1 MENEK
6 LNVAEEMQKLE
17 FEIEKASSDLTV
29 EELKD
34 VKTRIQRMSSEIEDT
49 LMNSKSMPRDAAL
62 RIVERLNDEIVDI
75 VQKEIAST
83 RKNEYEETRYNIS
96 TIGNTASKETLDK
109 LGMFE
114 QDGGIVNKDNKF
126 EQTLEEVS
134 DRIVN
139 AYRKPLEQF
148 DPRRAYDVTYEI
160 KNIVN
165 RAKVEIMESHTNCSD
180 EIRRQAKR
188 KVEELGIKLTA
199 EVEQTLDTEL
209 QVEPK
214 KEMSPFEASL
224 KSGTVSKEELAKE
237 DAEELSE
244 NRLAFENP
252 KREEKAK
259 VDYSA
264 MFK

>member
-1 MENEK
+1 
-6 LNVAEEMQKLE
+6 
-17 FEIEKASSDLTV
+17 
-29 EELKD
+29 
-34 VKTRIQRMSSEIEDT
+34 
-49 LMNSKSMPRDAAL
+49 
-62 RIVERLNDEIVDI
+62 
-75 VQKEIAST
+75 
-83 RKNEYEETRYNIS
+83 
-96 TIGNTASKETLDK
+96 
-109 LGMFE
+109 
-114 QDGGIVNKDNKF
+114 
-126 EQTLEEVS
+126 
-134 DRIVN
+134 
-139 AYRKPLEQF
+139 
-148 DPRRAYDVTYEI
+148 
-160 KNIVN
+160 
-165 RAKVEIMESHTNCSD
+165 MESHTNCSD